1 MLRLSPLN
9 QYYCQH
15 LDHMFQRWSW
25 DWAHSMSLRKVSSL
39 YAGANTLLCRHWV
52 AKTCSLSISTALA
65 LVVGVSTGLNLSL
78 FINTSSWK
86 AKSGSLPS
94 PPADFALDNATNRAP
109 WFLASKPW
117 SPEGEPLHTWMLLQR
132 PQSSPG
138 ICGFL
143 FPMPVIGHSHR
154 LVAFQ
159 NNDIWRNKRPSRTY

>member
-1 MLRLSPLN
+1 MLRLSPLK

-25 DWAHSMSLRKVSSL
+25 DWAHSTSLRKVSSL

-86 AKSGSLPS
+86 AKSGSLRLLLGVTVHEFILIS
-94 PPADFALDNATNRAP
+94 ICQCLCQNDSIMES
-109 WFLASKPW
+109 WFHRSRGV
-117 SPEGEPLHTWMLLQR
+117 S
-132 PQSSPG
+132 
-138 ICGFL
+138 GFVVSCVSW
-143 FPMPVIGHSHR
+143 FHR
-154 LVAFQ
+154 FSGVNSFMV
-159 NNDIWRNKRPSRTY
+159 S